1 MLNHSPYLGEAPARF
16 DARSVALPYRAGR
29 AAVDV
34 VDAGMMRRASL
45 GPTAVSEHRKLSN
58 NVTYVLP
65 SLVNKASVG

>member
-29 AAVDV
+29 AVDV

-58 NVTYVLP
+58 SVTSVPP
-65 SLVNKASVG
+65 SFDNTARLG